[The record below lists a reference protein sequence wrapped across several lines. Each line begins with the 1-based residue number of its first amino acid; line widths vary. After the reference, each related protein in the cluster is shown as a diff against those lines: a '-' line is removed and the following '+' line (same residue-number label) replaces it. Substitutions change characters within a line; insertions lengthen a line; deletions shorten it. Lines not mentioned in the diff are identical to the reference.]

1 MALQNH
7 PVSSAA
13 ARTAAARATAAK
25 AVAALPAFPAWLLTP
40 AVPACGGLVL
50 FGAVMLGLPVTG
62 THLAQFQALNRELG
76 KLCSSPPPQA
86 NNVCRLHARLV
97 NGL

>member
-1 MALQNH
+1 
-7 PVSSAA
+7 
-13 ARTAAARATAAK
+13 
-25 AVAALPAFPAWLLTP
+25 
-40 AVPACGGLVL
+40 VL
-50 FGAVMLGLPVTG
+50 FGAVLLGLPVTG

-86 NNVCRLHARLV
+86 HNVCRLHARLV